1 MMGLSQMKRIPPR
14 WIDRPTV
21 DQLKPLTSCFFTV
34 TFTVATAVFTPR
46 HTTLPAL
53 ELRPTLPS
61 RARVFQFKKGKEKK
75 HFVGTKRADGR
86 RLQQV
91 LRKRWTENGLVHYPN
106 SGPSSAGDS
115 SWAIY
120 FLFCRCPFV
129 KQVHG
134 FFHCFFFFFS
144 HNTFSQASLKLT
156 TKWLFLHYVT
166 RNAVQEESQRIDAQ
180 NTSSFYLS
188 ISLSISLSPNIWS
201 IYQTEPRGT
210 RHVIV
215 SHNADSLYW
224 RSVTLQTNVTTAFFV
239 I

>member
-1 MMGLSQMKRIPPR
+1 MGGGRSIKPRSIVSVDSGDVFLLGGSMMGLSQMKRIPPR

-134 FFHCFFFFFS
+134 FFHCFFFVFF
-144 HNTFSQASLKLT
+144 LT
-156 TKWLFLHYVT
+156 THFHKPP
-166 RNAVQEESQRIDAQ
+166 SSSPQ
-180 NTSSFYLS
+180 NGFSS
-188 ISLSISLSPNIWS
+188 
-201 IYQTEPRGT
+201 TM
-210 RHVIV
+210 
-215 SHNADSLYW
+215 
-224 RSVTLQTNVTTAFFV
+224 
-239 I
+239 